1 MHRFRATLYK
11 VGIVRCVDVPSR
23 LSSRLGPGSA
33 PPVHGTIE
41 DVPFRSTLLAR
52 RGGTYRLCVH
62 SRIWRSRGLDAGDA
76 VRVAIERDEE
86 PREAAELPRDFVSA
100 LDERPQV
107 RAYLERAAP
116 SLRREIARWLAAAK
130 RPETRERRIAVA
142 LDRLEERAG
151 KSKPRPLRRAP
162 ASGSPPRS
170 DRRNLPRARRTAK
183 AR

>member
-1 MHRFRATLYK
+1 MHRFSATLYK

-23 LSSRLGPGSA
+23 LSSRLGRGPA

-52 RGGTYRLCVH
+52 REGAYRLCVH
-62 SRIWRSRGLDAGDA
+62 SRIWRPRGLDAGDT
-76 VRVAIERDEE
+76 VRVAIERDAE
-86 PREAAELPRDFVSA
+86 PREVASLPRDFISA
-100 LDERPQV
+100 LDDRPVV
-107 RAYLERAAP
+107 RAYIENAAP
-116 SLRREIARWLAAAK
+116 SLRREIAMWLAAAK

-151 KSKPRPLRRAP
+151 KAKPRPVRRAR

-170 DRRNLPRARRTAK
+170 APPNRPRARRTAK